1 MPKDKFKLSK
11 KHEFLIEKIGDIPSM
26 DEIQYTKWARD
37 LSNGKNADHRYNTED
52 ALLQILEMIT
62 KGTQME
68 EIALEISEKARA
80 VFDYYAD
87 RK

>member
-1 MPKDKFKLSK
+1 MRK
-11 KHEFLIEKIGDIPSM
+11 
-26 DEIQYTKWARD
+26 YTQ
-37 LSNGKNADHRYNTED
+37 D
-52 ALLQILEMIT
+52 ALLQILEAIT

-68 EIALEISEKARA
+68 EISLEISEKARA